1 MVVVVA
7 VVDETVVGRLAAA
20 AAVVD
25 LSFGETVEASGP
37 GFLGCHEPCKK
48 YYGYC
53 FSCTKL

>member
-1 MVVVVA
+1 MVVVA
-7 VVDETVVGRLAAA
+7 VVVGTVVGRLAAV
-20 AAVVD
+20 AVVAD

-48 YYGYC
+48 CYGYC

>member
-7 VVDETVVGRLAAA
+7 VVDETVVGRLAAV
-20 AAVVD
+20 AAVAD
-25 LSFGETVEASGP
+25 LSFGVPAKASGP

-48 YYGYC
+48 HYGYC